1 MSQKDL
7 AAWTRASFDFWMLG
21 AEAASVMS
29 LRMIRL
35 ATGGSAGAK
44 EAELMLAEKVQA
56 AVELQTR
63 FMTGAVGM
71 TPLGVTQGVL
81 KHYRK
86 KVAANSRRLMN
97 DRHR

>member
-1 MSQKDL
+1 MSRKDL
-7 AAWTRASFDFWMLG
+7 AAWTRAGFDLCMLS

-35 ATGGSAGAK
+35 AAGGSAGVK

-63 FMTGAVGM
+63 FMTGAIEM
-71 TPLGVTQGVL
+71 TPLGVAQGFL
-81 KHYRK
+81 KHYRD
-86 KVAANSRRLMN
+86 KVAANSKRLTN
-97 DRHR
+97 DRQG

>member
-1 MSQKDL
+1 MSQKDC
-7 AAWTRASFDFWMLG
+7 AAWTRAGFDLWMLG

-35 ATGGSAGAK
+35 AAGGSAGAK

-56 AVELQTR
+56 AAEFQTR
-63 FMTGAVGM
+63 FMTGAIGT
-71 TPLGVTQGVL
+71 TPLGVTQGFL

-86 KVAANSRRLMN
+86 KVAANSRRLTN
-97 DRHR
+97 DRQR

>member
-7 AAWTRASFDFWMLG
+7 AAWTRASCDFWMLG
-21 AEAASVMS
+21 VEAALVMS

-35 ATGGSAGAK
+35 TTGGSAGAK
-44 EAELMLAEKVQA
+44 EAELMFAEKIQA

-71 TPLGVTQGVL
+71 TPLGITQGVL

>member
-1 MSQKDL
+1 MSQKEL
-7 AAWTRASFDFWMLG
+7 ASWTRAGFDLWMLG

-35 ATGGSAGAK
+35 AAGGSAGAN

-71 TPLGVTQGVL
+71 TPLGMTQGVL

-97 DRHR
+97 DLQL